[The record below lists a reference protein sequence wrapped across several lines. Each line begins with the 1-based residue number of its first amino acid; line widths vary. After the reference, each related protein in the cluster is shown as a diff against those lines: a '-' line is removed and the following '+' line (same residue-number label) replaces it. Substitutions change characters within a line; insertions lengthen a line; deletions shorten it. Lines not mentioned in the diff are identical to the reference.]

1 MALISRLG
9 VVLGLDSAEFT
20 AGLGKAEA
28 SLGKFSTLAK
38 GVGVGSVAAL
48 AYELINT
55 SKAAIDFAD
64 KINDVAKA
72 NEVTTSS
79 ILKLSNALVI
89 NGGESDTAGKLF
101 SSFTNK
107 VDEAAGGSKKAQ
119 ESFAKLGITLK
130 DLSEL
135 SQQQLFDKAMRG
147 LADPRMNDV
156 ITRNA
161 VAMDLWGKAVKGVDI
176 DGLAQ
181 DYLNNQDNFNNANKA
196 FKDIGDSMDK
206 LDKASFKLKTS
217 LAENI
222 SPYFTATINYL
233 DKVIFGYDE
242 LIKRKNTL
250 ENKGAPAW
258 KAQPLMTDKPD
269 AGAFNLP
276 AEFKAGVRN
285 VTDPMAE
292 EKAKK
297 AAAAAEA
304 FAKKL
309 QNQTEQ
315 LRQQVKLYQL
325 QKEEIGEQKSE
336 YQKALLEFEKGGK
349 YADIKN
355 QKEKESLLNAAKAL
369 DTARDQAEI
378 NKINYDI
385 EVARAIELGNLYEQ
399 GRLITEDIKE
409 RKILQQES
417 ADAQVRELQIQVDK
431 IEYAKQLVGLSDTQ
445 EEKAQK
451 LYDLS
456 RETIEMYRKGDFT
469 DDQISAIIEAKR
481 QSILAEEEYQRA
493 QNTFQAG
500 WSKAYENFAEKAKDS
515 AALGAQAFD
524 SMSSSI
530 NGAIDSF
537 VENGKLSF
545 SSLIQSM
552 IKDLLKFM
560 LKAQASKIFSDSG
573 SFFSFGKIFS
583 GLGFADGGSPP
594 VNQMSLVGERGPELF
609 IPNTAG
615 TIIPNNQ
622 LSNVLG
628 GGEKVVYNGPYIA
641 NMQAIDMKS
650 FEDRL
655 YQSHNAIW
663 AANQYAGKSLAVGRG
678 RT

>member
-9 VVLGLDSAEFT
+9 VVLGLDSGEFN
-20 AGLGKAEA
+20 AGLGKAET
-28 SLGKFSTLAK
+28 SLNKFSTLTK
-38 GVGVGSVAAL
+38 GAGVAAVAAL

-72 NEVTTSS
+72 NEVAIGSV
-79 ILKLSNALVI
+79 LKLSNSLTL
-89 NGGESDTAGKLF
+89 NGGEADSAGKLF

-107 VDEAAGGSKKAQ
+107 IDEAAGGSKKTQ
-119 ESFAKLGITLK
+119 EAFAKLGISLK
-130 DLSEL
+130 DLGEL
-135 SQQQLFDKAMRG
+135 SQQQLFDKAMKG
-147 LADPRMNDV
+147 FADPRMNDA

-161 VAMDLWGKAVKGVDI
+161 LAMDLWGKAVKGVDI
-176 DGLAQ
+176 SGLAQ
-181 DYLNNQDNFNNANKA
+181 DYLNNQTNFDNAEKS
-196 FKDIGDSMDK
+196 FKQIGESMDK
-206 LDKASFKLKTS
+206 LDKAAFKLKTG
-217 LAENI
+217 LAENLG
-222 SPYFTATINYL
+222 PYFAGVINYL
-233 DKVIFGYDE
+233 DKALFGYDE
-242 LIKRKNTL
+242 LIKRKNLL

-258 KAQPLMTDKPD
+258 KPGALMTDKPD

-276 AEFKAGVRN
+276 AEYKAKVRTT
-285 VTDPMAE
+285 VDPGAE
-292 EKAKK
+292 DRAKK
-297 AAAAAEA
+297 AKADADAY
-304 FAKKL
+304 AKKL
-309 QNQTEQ
+309 QADKDKREKQALE
-315 LRQQVKLYQL
+315 
-325 QKEEIGEQKSE
+325 
-336 YQKALLEFEKGGK
+336 KARE
-349 YADIKN
+349 
-355 QKEKESLLNAAKAL
+355 
-369 DTARDQAEI
+369 QAEI

-385 EVARAIELGNLYEQ
+385 DVARAIELGHLYEQ
-399 GRLITEDIKE
+399 GRQITEDIRE
-409 RKILQQES
+409 RKYLQDES
-417 ADAQVRELQIQVDK
+417 VNAQVRELELQLDK
-431 IEYAKQLVGLSDTQ
+431 IEYSKQLVGLSDTQ

-456 RETIEMYRKGDFT
+456 RETIELYRQGDLT
-469 DDQISAIIEAKR
+469 DDQISKIIEAKK
-481 QSILAEEEYQRA
+481 QLILADEEYKRS

-515 AALGAQAFD
+515 AAIGAQAF
-524 SMSSSI
+524 SNMSSSI

-537 VENGKLSF
+537 VEKGKISF
-545 SSLIQSM
+545 SGLIKSM
-552 IKDLLKFM
+552 IQDLLKFM
-560 LKAQASKIFSDSG
+560 LKAQASKIFSDAG

-583 GLGFADGGSPP
+583 GLGFADGGNPP

-622 LSNVLG
+622 LGNVMG

-663 AANQYAGKSLAVGRG
+663 AANQYANKSLAVGRG